1 MTRICVFCGS
11 SMGNKDEYRQAA
23 KEVGE
28 FFVENSIELVYG
40 GANVGLMKIIA
51 DVVLKGG
58 VKVVGIMPHM
68 LIEKEV
74 VHKDITQLISV
85 DTMAERKEIMIEISD
100 GFIAMPGGFGT
111 LDELAEILTH
121 NQLRIVDKPVGI
133 LNVDGYFDSLLQF
146 FDTGASSGFVRQEH
160 RDNIIVASNIAEL
173 IEKMNYYKPVIM
185 TKWIEDIKI
194 ESNKS

>member
-1 MTRICVFCGS
+1 MIRICVFCGS
-11 SMGNKDEYRQAA
+11 SIGNKDEYRYAA

-28 FFVENSIELVYG
+28 YFVENRIELVYG

-51 DVVLKGG
+51 DTVLKGG
-58 VKVVGIMPHM
+58 IKVIGIMPQM

-74 VHKDITQLISV
+74 VHKGITQLISV
-85 DTMAERKEIMIEISD
+85 DTMAERKEMMIEISD
-100 GFIAMPGGFGT
+100 GFVAMPGGFGT
-111 LDELAEILTH
+111 LDELTEILTH

-146 FDTGASSGFVRQEH
+146 FDTGANSGFVRKEH
-160 RDNIIVASNIAEL
+160 RDNIIVASTIVGL
-173 IEKMNYYKPVIM
+173 VKKMNDYKPVIM

-194 ESNKS
+194 ESNDS